1 MDAWNVIQLFKNFS
15 FLDIFTRKQSGK
27 LSTTKPSLSQTRE
40 PTAEPQYLQHNLLKT
55 VLSSFCNVFDQNF
68 STLRISRA
76 ITVSLLNR
84 RQNQIM
90 SLASAPIELNK
101 FKDAILEISVENCQ
115 LVKFQLQNSIQR
127 LLETNDELND
137 EIDQVRNKIQNLK
150 PQDSHDELRDDLL
163 LYLESV
169 DENNHVI
176 VNQKLR
182 IFAINDELVR
192 RGIENQQ
199 DIDKEH
205 QEYNRMLEEKL
216 ARFGQSTKQS
226 VIYNMLKADKN
237 SMKQTE
243 NEPQTKSEEK
253 DSVENEN
260 EPEPKEA
267 KEKYS
272 GGKETEHANESGE
285 NDLGASSKDKAKYTP
300 EEASEVNSTD
310 EGIYL

>member
-15 FLDIFTRKQSGK
+15 FFNIFTRKQPGK
-27 LSTTKPSLSQTRE
+27 LSTTKPSLSQSCK

-55 VLSSFCNVFDQNF
+55 VKSTFCNETGQNF
-68 STLRISRA
+68 STLRISKT

-90 SLASAPIELNK
+90 SLTSAPIELNK

-115 LVKFQLQNSIQR
+115 LVKSQLQNSIQR

-182 IFAINDELVR
+182 IFAINDELIR

-199 DIDKEH
+199 DIDKEQ

-216 ARFGQSTKQS
+216 SRFEQSTKQS
-226 VIYNMLKADKN
+226 VIYNMLKADKE

-253 DSVENEN
+253 HLVENEN
-260 EPEPKEA
+260 DPESREA
-267 KEKYS
+267 EEKS
-272 GGKETEHANESGE
+272 FGGKETEHANGSGE
-285 NDLGASSKDKAKYTP
+285 NDSGASSKEKVNQTP
-300 EEASEVNSTD
+300 EEASGVNSTD